1 MSRTHLL
8 KKTLLLSA
16 LFFLGVSSSYAQ
28 KNFIIRQFDES
39 SGLTSNFTEAIT
51 QSETDGQLIIA
62 NKAGIARFDGRVF
75 GKLTFQNDTVKVDY
89 ATSLYKSK
97 DNLWFGLFNGNIGQY
112 ENGEIKEIETGIKGQ
127 IKHIYVDNNEGV
139 WAFSRSG
146 MVYWING
153 LDTSRFNMSEH
164 DMLINAIIPY
174 KSKEFIIGSND
185 GLWLIR
191 FETGNDFQVL
201 KKIDGLPETKVTALK
216 YDTEQNIIWVATED
230 AGLHRVYSPF
240 TADEKIEKFLLHS
253 EQSIDD
259 IQTIFTD
266 HLGRIWLGTFG
277 NGLSRIEFYGKA
289 EREFVV
295 QTFEEKI
302 ETEYLIRDIFE
313 DAEHNI
319 WIATFGGGL
328 IQIVE
333 NVFHQPFDENWL
345 RQQSIT
351 QLFRDSEGN
360 VWLGIDKGI
369 FKTSEYSKQSKFEYF
384 HIGGNKVSAIHEDAE
399 GNIWVGTTTAGL
411 YKLNRGSS
419 TFSKISLNKGNLANS
434 VNSIIDTDEG
444 LLVSTKSG
452 LFILYL
458 NGRIKR
464 HLSTIDGLP
473 HNNVRYCFK
482 DSNGNLWI
490 ACQGNRV
497 AFLVDGEV
505 RFLENGN
512 GQSIV
517 DVNHILEDKLG
528 RLWFATAGQGVY
540 VLDKGEAHNLSTEDG
555 LPSNYCYQ
563 MVLDNDGNV
572 WVSHQKSIVQLSPD
586 LAVSRIVGHEVL
598 SPVENT
604 MITFLFKDYEENI
617 WIASTHGV
625 VKFNPEID
633 KSSKSIPQLS
643 ISGMELFDK
652 NQPLTKNLFLP
663 YKQYKVT
670 FNFAG
675 ISLRNPE
682 NIRYKWRL
690 QGYTDYWS
698 EPISQSEVSFPR
710 LIDGTYNLQV
720 LASKNGGDW
729 TPEPV
734 EYKFTIKQPYWKT
747 WWFYFFFVLA
757 VGGIVV
763 LFVRYRVYRLMKD
776 KQELEAIVSER
787 TIEIQDQK
795 SEIEKS
801 RDEIAKYAK
810 DITDSIKYAKR
821 IQNAIFPSIED
832 VQKVLPESFVLFKS
846 KDLVSGD
853 FYFAEKAGDERIFG
867 AVDCT
872 GHGVPGGFLSIVASN
887 LLQQAINQ
895 VGLTRP
901 SDILEYLNQGV
912 TRTLHQS
919 VDEDSVKDGMDIALC
934 SWNEK
939 TNILQFAGAYNPLF
953 LFRDGELIVYRG
965 DRFPIGSF
973 IGEKVQSFKNNEI
986 KAQKG
991 DMLYIFSDGYSDQF
1005 GGPNGKKFKVR
1016 QFKAMLQKVQS
1027 LPVEAQFE
1035 KVQKT
1040 LANWQGDLEQVD
1052 DIVLMGVRIS

>member
-1 MSRTHLL
+1 MSKTHLL
-8 KKTLLLSA
+8 KRLLLSA

-28 KNFIIRQFDES
+28 KNFTIRHFDES

-51 QSETDGQLIIA
+51 QSEIDGQLIIA
-62 NKAGIARFDGRVF
+62 NKAGITRFDGRVF
-75 GKLTFQNDTVKVDY
+75 GKLTLQDDTVNVDY
-89 ATSLYKSK
+89 ATCLHKSK
-97 DNLWFGLFNGNIGQY
+97 GNLWFGLFNGNIGQY

-127 IKHIYVDNNEGV
+127 IKHVYVDNNEGV

-146 MVYWING
+146 MVCWING
-153 LDTSRFNMSEH
+153 LDTSRFNMSENV
-164 DMLINAIIPY
+164 MLINAVIPY

-201 KKIDGLPETKVTALK
+201 KKIEGLPETKITALK
-216 YDTEQNIIWVATED
+216 YDTDINVIWVATED

-240 TADEKIEKFLLHS
+240 TADEKIEEFLLHTGKS
-253 EQSIDD
+253 VDD

-277 NGLSRIEFYGKA
+277 NGLLRLEFYGKGD
-289 EREFVV
+289 REFVV

-302 ETEYLIRDIFE
+302 ETKYLIRDIFE
-313 DAEHNI
+313 DAENNI

-369 FKTSEYSKQSKFEYF
+369 FRTSEYSKQSKFEYF
-384 HIGGNKVSAIHEDAE
+384 HIGGNTVSAIHEDAE
-399 GNIWVGTTTAGL
+399 GNIWVGTTTSGL
-411 YKLNRGSS
+411 YKLNRGSNN
-419 TFSKISLNKGNLANS
+419 FLEISLNKGNLANS
-434 VNSIIDTDEG
+434 INSITDSDDG

-452 LFILYL
+452 LFILSL
-458 NGRIKR
+458 DGKTKK

-482 DSNGNLWI
+482 DSDGNLWL
-490 ACQGNRV
+490 ASQGNRV
-497 AFLVDGEV
+497 AFLVDGKV

-512 GQSIV
+512 GQSII
-517 DVNHILEDKLG
+517 DVNHIVEDKLG
-528 RLWFATAGQGVY
+528 RLWFATTGQGVY
-540 VLDKGEAHNLSTEDG
+540 VLDKGEAYNISTENG

-572 WVSHQKSIVQLSPD
+572 WISHQKSLVQLSPD
-586 LAVSRIVGHEVL
+586 MSVSRIVGHEDL
-598 SPVENT
+598 SPVENA
-604 MITFLFKDYEENI
+604 MITFLFKDYEGNI
-617 WIASTHGV
+617 WISSTHGV
-625 VKFNPEID
+625 VKFNPAID

-643 ISGMELFDK
+643 ISGIKLFGE
-652 NQPLTKNLFLP
+652 NQPLIKNLSLP
-663 YKQYKVT
+663 YKEYKAT
-670 FNFAG
+670 FYFAG

-682 NIRYKWRL
+682 HIKYKWRL

-698 EPISQSEVSFPR
+698 EPISQSEVSIPR
-710 LIDGTYNLQV
+710 LTDGVYNLQV

-734 EYKFTIKQPYWKT
+734 EYKFTIKKPIWKT
-747 WWFYFFFVLA
+747 WWFYFFSVVV
-757 VGGIVV
+757 VGGIII
-763 LFVRYRVYRLMKD
+763 LFVQYRVYRLMKD
-776 KQELEAIVSER
+776 KQELETIVSER
-787 TIEIQDQK
+787 TIEISDQK
-795 SEIEKS
+795 TEIEKS

-895 VGLTRP
+895 VGLTKP

-919 VDEDSVKDGMDIALC
+919 ADESSVKDGMDIAMC

-939 TNILQFAGAYNPLF
+939 TNTLQFAGAYNPLY

-973 IGEKVQSFKNNEI
+973 IGEEVQSFKNNEI
-986 KAQKG
+986 KAEKG
-991 DMLYIFSDGYSDQF
+991 DMLYVFSDGYSDQF
-1005 GGPNGKKFKVR
+1005 GGPNGKKFKAR
-1016 QFKAMLQKVQS
+1016 QFKAMLQSVQS
-1027 LPVEAQFE
+1027 LPVDEQFE

-1052 DIVLMGVRIS
+1052 DIVLMGIRIS